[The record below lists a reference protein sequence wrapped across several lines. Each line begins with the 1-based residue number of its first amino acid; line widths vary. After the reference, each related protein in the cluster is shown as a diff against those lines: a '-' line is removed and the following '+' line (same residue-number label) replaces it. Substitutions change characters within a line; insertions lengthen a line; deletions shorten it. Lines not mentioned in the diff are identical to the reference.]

1 MFKKS
6 NAVLKNYSKYI
17 DSNVV
22 LQAVFGAAAI
32 LCAILAC
39 AFDYSLS
46 ALFDVLKDTFSTIM
60 VFIVLFVAVS
70 HLKDRFSEKKDKLDY
85 IDFWNENKSDIFE
98 CEDVSLFENHLL
110 YGMQAATYTI
120 EETKELYLRIGGI
133 LKQKKYSN
141 PQTESV
147 LLCAQAILEVFYKT
161 ERLTKPLNQQDFYA
175 IRDKLTVPYEDK
187 INNSNLAAW
196 CKIMRNDKLELA
208 YEFYAENLEGVEK
221 NIILNEAL
229 VKCNECI
236 RLLDTQVSKNP
247 NDKNFAL
254 LYRSYIN
261 RNIAQIHKNLYSIGH
276 NEEDIKQFNKYIL
289 ITYNNRKELYDHYQ
303 FERKTKTLTN
313 DYITQEYI
321 LSLAEKYNLEEN
333 PTIKQEIENEIS
345 SKYKQWTLQNDT
357 RIMLLKRIEM
367 AIDEISSV
375 KE

>member
-1 MFKKS
+1 MLKKT

-17 DSNVV
+17 DSNVIW
-22 LQAVFGAAAI
+22 QAVFGAAAI

-85 IDFWNENKSDIFE
+85 IDFWNENKAYIFE
-98 CEDVSLFENHLL
+98 CEDASLFENYLL
-110 YGMQAATYTI
+110 YGIQAATYTI
-120 EETKELYLRIGGI
+120 EETKELYLRIEDI
-133 LKQKKYSN
+133 LKRKKYSN

-175 IRDKLTVPYEDK
+175 IRDKLTVPYEKK
-187 INNSNLAAW
+187 ISNSNLAAW
-196 CKIMRNDKLELA
+196 CEIMRNDKLELA
-208 YEFYAENLEGVEK
+208 YEFYAENLQGGEK
-221 NIILNEAL
+221 SIILNEAL
-229 VKCNECI
+229 DKCKKCI
-236 RLLDTQVSKNP
+236 GLLDTQVSKNP
-247 NDKNFAL
+247 NDKKFAL
-254 LYRSYIN
+254 LYRSYLN
-261 RNIAQIHKNLYSIGH
+261 RNIAQIHKNLYNIGP
-276 NEEDIKQFNKYIL
+276 NEEDLNQFNKYIL
-289 ITYNNRKELYDHYQ
+289 ITFDNRKELYEYYQ
-303 FERKTKTLTN
+303 LERKTKTLTN

-321 LSLAEKYNLEEN
+321 LSLAEKYNLEEDL
-333 PTIKQEIENEIS
+333 TKKQGIENEIL

-357 RIMLLKRIEM
+357 RTMLLKRIET
-367 AIDEISSV
+367 AIEEISV